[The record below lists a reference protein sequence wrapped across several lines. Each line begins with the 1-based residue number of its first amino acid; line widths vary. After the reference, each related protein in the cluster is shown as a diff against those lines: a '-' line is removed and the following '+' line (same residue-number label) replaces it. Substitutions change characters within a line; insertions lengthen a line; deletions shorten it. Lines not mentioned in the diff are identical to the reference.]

1 MEPYGNMNTSNG
13 RNCRNSMNQNGRN
26 FMNQSGSQCSGSRNM
41 PNPANQNCNQCSG
54 PRNMSNPVKQ
64 NCNTCSGPQHR
75 GNHSDKDRCTIQ
87 ENPNRSVEM
96 DCVCKVTTKRD
107 CYRNDPMDRLGD
119 QFPPVMA
126 YVPWQQW
133 GELYDADCALM
144 QGTLFKE
151 LNLIFCG
158 VRC

>member
-13 RNCRNSMNQNGRN
+13 RNCRNSRNQNGRN
-26 FMNQSGSQCSGSRNM
+26 FT
-41 PNPANQNCNQCSG
+41 NQNCNQCSAPPNRG
-54 PRNMSNPVKQ
+54 RQPGMDCRGRQENNSRGVEMECVCRVTEKQ
-64 NCNTCSGPQHR
+64 NCFQ
-75 GNHSDKDRCTIQ
+75 
-87 ENPNRSVEM
+87 
-96 DCVCKVTTKRD
+96 
-107 CYRNDPMDRLGD
+107 NDPMDRLGD